1 MRSWPAVMLVSILP
15 CRHLASPGATAQ
27 AFELLTTGG
36 IYCRQLAGAM
46 RVNCPTHTC
55 ACTYHTS
62 IGLFYILHSEGWQ
75 QAGGTRRGHTRRSA
89 LRHPWTSSS
98 AAISA
103 DWPQARCLPP
113 LRFSDARG
121 ARRRNCQIR
130 AWKAGHKREC
140 VLAEGRMREPERRD
154 MQQAVSPSRT
164 LTADQRRL
172 LTRLCYVAACAEKS
186 WAEGGRGSTPGR
198 QKTGVHAGTGHGNLR
213 CISPGVCPR

>member
-121 ARRRNCQIR
+121 ARRLSAR
-130 AWKAGHKREC
+130 
-140 VLAEGRMREPERRD
+140 
-154 MQQAVSPSRT
+154 S
-164 LTADQRRL
+164 
-172 LTRLCYVAACAEKS
+172 
-186 WAEGGRGSTPGR
+186 GRGRPGTSASACSQR
-198 QKTGVHAGTGHGNLR
+198 GGCASLSGATCSRRCPLR
-213 CISPGVCPR
+213 GR